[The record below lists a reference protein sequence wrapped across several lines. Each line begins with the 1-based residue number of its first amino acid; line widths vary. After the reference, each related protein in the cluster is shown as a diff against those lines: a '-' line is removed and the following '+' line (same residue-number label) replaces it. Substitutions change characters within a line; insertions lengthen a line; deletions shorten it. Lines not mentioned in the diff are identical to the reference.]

1 MDISSKSAK
10 VVREELKDV
19 LENIQEF
26 YFNGKLQEIKDIL
39 QKDDRKSIQS
49 IYKSLENK
57 TNKLEADIQR
67 VRNMYDFDNSYGKDR
82 IIAGVDEVGRGPL
95 AGPIVS
101 AAVILDRNI
110 LKDEELLLGIKDSKK
125 LSLSERERLY
135 DIIIEK
141 ALDYSISVIDNKVI
155 DARGIAWCNNE
166 IFKRDI
172 LSLKIEPEF
181 VLCDGYKIR
190 DFHIESEAV
199 IKGDNKSA
207 SIACA
212 SILAKVY
219 RDRMMKDYDKEYPQY
234 DFFNNVGYGTK
245 VHIEALNKYGYCDIH
260 RKSFIKNLIKPD

>member
-10 VVREELKDV
+10 EVKEELKEV
-19 LENIQEF
+19 LDNIQKYHF
-26 YFNGKLQEIKDIL
+26 SGKVQSIKDIL
-39 QKDDRKSIQS
+39 QKDTRKSIQS

-57 TNKLEADIQR
+57 IKKLEDEIKR
-67 VRNMYDFDNSYGKDR
+67 VRSMYEFDDSYGKDK
-82 IIAGVDEVGRGPL
+82 IIAGIDEVGRGPL

-110 LKDEELLLGIKDSKK
+110 LKDQDLLLGIKDSKK
-125 LSLSERERLY
+125 LSLAERERLY

-166 IFKRDI
+166 IFKRDV
-172 LSLKIEPEF
+172 LSLKIEPNF
-181 VLCDGYKIR
+181 ILCDGYKIR
-190 DFHIESEAV
+190 EFHIESEAV

-219 RDRMMKDYDKEYPQY
+219 RDRMMKEYDKEYPQY
-234 DFFNNVGYGTK
+234 DFLNNVGYGTK
-245 VHIEALNKYGYCDIH
+245 VHIEALKKYGYCDIH